1 MDTTCNK
8 VISRCNWQNNVVKN
22 TAESWSLPGS
32 GVGGLLDVTGGGVV
46 STGIYLSQS
55 VINVILYNDSTDLKA
70 RILQNVLFLI
80 LKNALRISILEVAI
94 IKSQKSG
101 LAEQGFQ
108 RFNPGLAKWICDWI
122 YLASKYQYDWNIVKA
137 TQIPKIPNQRA

>member
-101 LAEQGFQ
+101 LAEQGFSV
-108 RFNPGLAKWICDWI
+108 LT
-122 YLASKYQYDWNIVKA
+122 LV
-137 TQIPKIPNQRA
+137 